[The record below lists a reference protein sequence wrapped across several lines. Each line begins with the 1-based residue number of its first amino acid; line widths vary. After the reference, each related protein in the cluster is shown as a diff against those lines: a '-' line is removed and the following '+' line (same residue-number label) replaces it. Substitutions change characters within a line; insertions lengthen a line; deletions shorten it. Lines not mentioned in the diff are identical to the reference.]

1 MIDGRKSGGWAN
13 AVVLAFVVAMAG
25 CSSGSGD
32 DPAAPPPVQQ
42 PPPPPPPP
50 PPVGTAVTQ
59 TIGAAG
65 GTMNAVSS
73 DVAVALTVPANA
85 VDGNV
90 VFTITPVAPAAG
102 ERMRLRIA
110 PSGVQF
116 AAPVQVSFTWPAG
129 AAPTA
134 EAAVL
139 TSTGSQSVMLATTM
153 DVPARRASASFTYL
167 PVDPAAVGGASV
179 NKSQEAAPGDS
190 GSLSL
195 DDQQSVEERVQ
206 NAQRILD
213 ALIAEG
219 NHEQAVRL
227 QLAIAA
233 LLQSTGLDGFEA
245 RARPWLEGAKT
256 SACRVLLEVL
266 AIGQNATIDAYGD
279 YQRYAEPIVNWASI
293 AQSLGGPACAGADT
307 NVVANTL
314 NTLIERELTRVQNR
328 ELAPTNKSG
337 GLASRT
343 RAIDPIN
350 MRRAWSAVAST
361 IQVAERGQV
370 LAYPNLIA
378 ETQQRF
384 LTPLNPRLQSS
395 AIELSRGDDAGKQN
409 TFAEGI
415 AAHRRTMIAN
425 PTRVFLAPI
434 ARLTTNAQYALTNI
448 NLATRARVVPMS
460 KGGDARPQALRATT
474 LRVGGG
480 AGPDQEVTT
489 GTLEVAADGTVEL
502 AGEIAVLHCP
512 TPASERLVVEFEG
525 HVVSSTNAVEN
536 RHLGSALTL
545 EASTLLA
552 AANIRPEDARQH
564 PLTIRRVG
572 STCNEAFADGD
583 RTLATIT
590 LDFTPKRWR
599 DSETLATAPYI
610 SSTQA
615 LIDERGRQ
623 TVFWSQSSAAGAEIS
638 LRARSVDA
646 AGNWGADEFVG
657 AGQTSAQEVQ
667 SLQVG
672 ADAAGN
678 LIVVWRTLRSVSPG
692 VGEWIIWANRRD
704 VATGLWGT
712 ARIIP
717 RMTTTHA
724 QFAVHSFAVSAGG
737 DAILAVIESVD
748 QPIDSPEFT
757 LDTLAVHR
765 YRGTTQAW
773 DSPELLASIG
783 VEHARAAIDDA
794 GNAIVAWQIG
804 RRDHFGNPDTDW
816 YQIRARRFEALG
828 GSAEVLLADH
838 VNEDVYLRGV
848 AMNGAG
854 NGFVMWRY
862 AEYTPTR
869 YFSLVGADYRIANRA
884 WDAAAAITPRTA
896 LVDAPYQGVALD
908 RAGNA
913 LALGSGTGYGQLWRR
928 PVGGAW
934 SAVGATM
941 PSYAIDVRF
950 DGDGNAYGVL
960 NDYAGTGPKV
970 WRLAAGAADW
980 TLVPESAGFGVPAL
994 MVNARGEVLMWRVN
1008 GTGTAPRTLDLRSYR

>member
-1 MIDGRKSGGWAN
+1 MVDGRKSGGWAK
-13 AVVLAFVVAMAG
+13 ALWWVLAAAMAG

-32 DPAAPPPVQQ
+32 DPVAPPPPVVQ
-42 PPPPPPPP
+42 PPPPPL
-50 PPVGTAVTQ
+50 PPVGTVVSQ

-73 DVAVALTVPANA
+73 DVAVTLTVPANA

-90 VFTITPVAPAAG
+90 VFTITPVAPAPG
-102 ERMRLRIA
+102 ERMRLRIS

-116 AAPVQVSFTWPAG
+116 AAPVQVSFTWPTG

-134 EAAVL
+134 EAAVFAVNG
-139 TSTGSQSVMLATTM
+139 TQSVMLATTV

-167 PVDPAAVGGASV
+167 PVDPAAVGGASTH
-179 NKSQEAAPGDS
+179 KMEQQAAPGDS

-195 DDQQSVEERVQ
+195 DDQQNVEERVQ

-256 SACRVLLEVL
+256 SACRVLSDVL
-266 AIGQNATIDAYGD
+266 ATGQNATIDAYGD

-314 NTLIERELTRVQNR
+314 NALIERELERVQNR
-328 ELAPTNKSG
+328 ELAPTNKAG
-337 GLASRT
+337 GLASRAH
-343 RAIDPIN
+343 AIDVVN

-361 IQVAERGQV
+361 IQVAERASV
-370 LAYPNLIA
+370 LAYPNLVA

-384 LTPLNPRLQSS
+384 LAPLNPRLQAS

-415 AAHRRTMIAN
+415 AAHRRTMIPN

-448 NLATRARVVPMS
+448 NLATRARIVPMS
-460 KGGDARPQALRATT
+460 KGGDAQPQAMSATT

-480 AGPDQEVTT
+480 SGPDQEVTT
-489 GTLEVAADGTVEL
+489 GTMQIDADGSVEL

-525 HVVSSTNAVEN
+525 HVVSNTNAVGN

-599 DSETLATAPYI
+599 DVETLATASYLTATGGVVD
-610 SSTQA
+610 S
-615 LIDERGRQ
+615 RGRA
-623 TVFWSQSSAAGAEIS
+623 TMIWAAATAAGAPLS
-638 LRARSVDA
+638 LLSRTVDA
-646 AGNWGADEFVG
+646 AGNWGAEENVDGGVSG
-657 AGQTSAQEVQ
+657 GSGIAL
-667 SLQVG
+667 LQVG
-672 ADAAGN
+672 ADSAGN
-678 LIVVWRTLRSVSPG
+678 LIAVWRTGRAISQNVS
-692 VGEWIIWANRRD
+692 EWRIWTNRRD
-704 VATGLWGT
+704 ASTGLWGT
-712 ARIIP
+712 PESLTSAMSNVAGP
-717 RMTTTHA
+717 
-724 QFAVHSFAVSAGG
+724 AVPDLAVSASG
-737 DAILAVIESVD
+737 DAILSLVESPHQD
-748 QPIDSPEFT
+748 LEDPALT
-757 LDTLAVHR
+757 ADTLFVRR
-765 YRGTTQAW
+765 YSALTQSWGAPEQLATT
-773 DSPELLASIG
+773 G
-783 VEHARAAIDDA
+783 VENAFVAIDDA
-794 GNAIVAWQIG
+794 GNGIVAWGQSQRLSFDFPPG
-804 RRDHFGNPDTDW
+804 DRFW
-816 YQIRARRFEALG
+816 IRARRYDTQG
-828 GSAEVLLADH
+828 GVSQATLAEQPDFYL
-838 VNEDVYLRGV
+838 YLRGIE
-848 AMNGAG
+848 MNARGDAI
-854 NGFVMWRY
+854 VLWRR
-862 AEYTPTR
+862 AEYTTGNF
-869 YFSLVGADYRIANRA
+869 YSLVAADFRA
-884 WDAAAAITPRTA
+884 ATGSWGEAVQIVRDGRADAS
-896 LVDAPYQGVALD
+896 YQGLALD

-913 LALGSGTGYGQLWRR
+913 LVLTGTLPLTIWRR
-928 PVGGAW
+928 PVDGLW
-934 SAVGATM
+934 QAVGT
-941 PSYAIDVRF
+941 PLPTNSFGVVF
-950 DGDGNAYGVL
+950 DGGGDAYAVL
-960 NDYAGTGPKV
+960 NDYTSGPKV
-970 WRLAAGAADW
+970 WRLANGAADW
-980 TLVPESAGFGVPAL
+980 AFVPESASTVMPGL
-994 MVNARGEVLMWRVN
+994 SVNSRGEVLLWSIN
-1008 GTGTAPRTLDLRSYR
+1008 GVGSAPKTLTVRTYR